1 MTVTERACNKCK
13 EMKPL
18 DGGFYRNKGMSD
30 GLLKVCKTCCN
41 AYSNAY
47 KERHPEKVKG
57 YKRAWKDRNP
67 DADMDYYWANY
78 DELREKQVWSRLETR
93 YGVTREEYETLL
105 NKQNGVCA
113 ICGGVNSDGRRL
125 HVDHDH
131 DSGAVRGL
139 LCVVCNMQ
147 LGVLDKQD
155 WCLAAYAYLGDQ

>member
-18 DGGFYRNKGMSD
+18 DGGFYRNKGMPD

-41 AYSNAY
+41 SYSSAY
-47 KERHPEKVKG
+47 KERHPEKVAG
-57 YKRAWKDRNP
+57 YKKAWKGRNP
-67 DADMDYYWANY
+67 NADTDYYWANH

-93 YGVTREEYETLL
+93 YGVTREEYEALL

-113 ICGGVNSDGRRL
+113 ICGGTNGDGKRL
-125 HVDHDH
+125 HVDHNH
-131 DSGAVRGL
+131 DSNAVRGL
-139 LCVVCNMQ
+139 LCFVCNTR
-147 LGVLDKQD
+147 LGVLEQAD